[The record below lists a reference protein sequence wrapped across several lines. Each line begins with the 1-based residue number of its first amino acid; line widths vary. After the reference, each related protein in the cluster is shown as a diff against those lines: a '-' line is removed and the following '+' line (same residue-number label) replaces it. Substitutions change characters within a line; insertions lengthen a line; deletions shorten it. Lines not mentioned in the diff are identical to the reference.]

1 MNSHLL
7 SRELGFEPP
16 HVLAAEHTSHLVH
29 AIQFEPNVLFNGGD
43 GGGEV
48 GVARAHEAGVNALV
62 IEGFEGRFMVS
73 GGADSSI
80 RVWDLESTEY
90 NSSNCILKPS
100 GSVARAS
107 AHKYGVTH
115 VSFYP
120 FDALAFL
127 SSSYDHT
134 LKIYSS
140 TTLTSSASFNLNS
153 VVYSHALS
161 PIASH
166 LLVACATQ
174 HPAVRLVDLR
184 TGASSHSLAGHQGA
198 VLSVAWSPRDEHIL
212 ASGGAD
218 GTIRLWDVRR
228 SAAGS
233 LGVLDVEDS
242 AGIVGY
248 DGQGS
253 GARHRSRGKAHG
265 GAVNGV
271 IWTEDGDYII
281 STGHDERVRVWD
293 VAKGANTLASFGPA
307 IKNSH
312 LSTNL
317 PLLAPSA
324 FSAPATETL
333 FYPSGREIL
342 VFSLFTGTLIKR
354 LRPPNL
360 PGGQFPTRP
369 GTAVTTGPH
378 LQSRVTSLAWRG
390 RNHVALYSANLD
402 GTIRAW
408 MPRMD
413 DIEVDEVDGDGNG
426 SGDDDRK
433 RKRRVLED
441 VYRDLT
447 RRRIT
452 FG

>member
-1 MNSHLL
+1 MSNS
-7 SRELGFEPP
+7 
-16 HVLAAEHTSHLVH
+16 
-29 AIQFEPNVLFNGGD
+29 I
-43 GGGEV
+43 
-48 GVARAHEAGVNALV
+48 VATLRCS
-62 IEGFEGRFMVS
+62 MVS

-80 RVWDLESTEY
+80 RIWDLESTE
-90 NSSNCILKPS
+90 NHSNNYTLKPS
-100 GSVARAS
+100 GSVARYASTASVLRSARYLTLTFEPLLTRASPSAS
-107 AHKYGVTH
+107 AHKFGVTH

-140 TTLTSSASFNLNS
+140 TTLSPSASFDLNS

-184 TGASSHSLAGHQGA
+184 TGASTHSLTGHQGA
-198 VLSVAWSPRDEHIL
+198 VLSVSWSPKEEYIL
-212 ASGGAD
+212 ASGGTD
-218 GTIRLWDVRR
+218 GTVRLWDIRR

-242 AGIVGY
+242 VGIVGY
-248 DGQGS
+248 DGLGT
-253 GARHRSRGKAHG
+253 GARHRSRGKAHV

-271 IWTEDGDYII
+271 VWTEDGDHII

-317 PLLAPSA
+317 PLLTPSGLLE
-324 FSAPATETL
+324 PGTELL
-333 FYPSGREIL
+333 FYPSGNEIL
-342 VFSLFTGTLIKR
+342 VFSLFAGTFIKR
-354 LRPPNL
+354 LRPLNL
-360 PGGQFPTRP
+360 SSGKPLPLRP
-369 GTAVTTGPH
+369 STTATGDSH
-378 LQSRVTSLAWRG
+378 IQSRVTSLTWRG
-390 RNHVALYSANLD
+390 CGHVTLYSANLD

-408 MPRMD
+408 MPRIEQD
-413 DIEVDEVDGDGNG
+413 VEAGEVDEDG
-426 SGDDDRK
+426 SGSEGEDKK
-433 RKRRVLED
+433 RKRRALMD

-447 RRRIT
+447 KRRIT

>member
-1 MNSHLL
+1 
-7 SRELGFEPP
+7 
-16 HVLAAEHTSHLVH
+16 
-29 AIQFEPNVLFNGGD
+29 
-43 GGGEV
+43 
-48 GVARAHEAGVNALV
+48 
-62 IEGFEGRFMVS
+62 
-73 GGADSSI
+73 
-80 RVWDLESTEY
+80 
-90 NSSNCILKPS
+90 
-100 GSVARAS
+100 
-107 AHKYGVTH
+107 VTH

-120 FDALAFL
+120 FDSLAFL

-140 TTLTSSASFNLNS
+140 ITLTPSASFNLDS

-161 PIASH
+161 SIASH

-184 TGASSHSLAGHQGA
+184 TGASTHSLAGHQGA
-198 VLSVAWSPRDEHIL
+198 VLSVGWSPREEHIL

-218 GTIRLWDVRR
+218 GTVRLWDVRR

-248 DGQGS
+248 DGQGT
-253 GARHRSRGKAHG
+253 GARHRSRGKAHV

-271 IWTEDGDYII
+271 IWTEEGDYII

-293 VAKGANTLASFGPA
+293 AAKGANTLASFGPA

-324 FSAPATETL
+324 FSAPGTEIL
-333 FYPSGREIL
+333 FYPNGHEIL
-342 VFSLFTGTLIKR
+342 VFSLFTGALLKR

-360 PGGQFPTRP
+360 SSNPLPSRP
-369 GTAVTTGPH
+369 STAVTVSPQ

-390 RNHVALYSANLD
+390 RSDVGFYSANLD

-408 MPRMD
+408 MPFLD
-413 DIEVDEVDGDGNG
+413 DVEVDEVDEDRNG
-426 SGDDDRK
+426 SGDEDRK

-441 VYRDLT
+441 VYRELT